1 MNKEPKSNESS
12 KEMLIVNSNDVTK
25 KAHENVPLQRNLRVV
40 WFCFCVFVTCIWTK
54 VNLDSDVSEKKCFV
68 MENQNGTF
76 EMVEN
81 VDEGLIKSGVVTNV
95 GTRFE

>member
-1 MNKEPKSNESS
+1 MNSH
-12 KEMLIVNSNDVTK
+12 DVTK
-25 KAHENVPLQRNLRVV
+25 TAHEKQPLQRNLRII

-76 EMVEN
+76 ELVEN
-81 VDEGLIKSGVVTNV
+81 VDEGLIESGVVTNV